1 MKKISE
7 LLKPYLSIILGAL
20 LLLVYL
26 NWLSYQEWALALGII
41 AVVMA
46 AYYIAAGIIGIV
58 LGEKLPKGLKLA
70 LDITSI
76 CFFPVFMFVYFLLLT
91 INGHDALGPTGW
103 AIIIISMVASL
114 ALPCA
119 YAVSKFVKNGLL
131 GKLCFLFAAV
141 FILAL
146 LLNVL
151 FAFNGDPI
159 VLGNINIISVVI
171 YFVYGYMLMNSLLKP
186 EAK

>member
-7 LLKPYLSIILGAL
+7 LIKPYLSIILGAL

-26 NWLSYQEWALALGII
+26 NWLSQQEWVLALGIV

-46 AYYIAAGIIGIV
+46 TYYIASGVIGIV
-58 LGEKLPKGLKLA
+58 LGDKLPKSLKLA

-76 CFFPVFMFVYFLLLT
+76 CLFPLFLFVYFLILT
-91 INGHDALGPTGW
+91 INAHDALGPTGW
-103 AIIIISMVASL
+103 VIIIISMVASI
-114 ALPCA
+114 ALPCV
-119 YAVSKFVKNGLL
+119 YAVSKFVKAGLL

-141 FILAL
+141 FVLAL

-151 FAFNGDPI
+151 FEFDGNPI
-159 VLGNINIISVVI
+159 VLGDINIISVVI
-171 YFVYGYMLMNSLLKP
+171 YFVYGYMLMNSLIKQ

>member
-26 NWLSYQEWALALGII
+26 NWLSQQEWVLALGII

-46 AYYIAAGIIGIV
+46 AYYLAVGVVGIV
-58 LGEKLPKGLKLA
+58 LGDKLPKGLKLA

-91 INGHDALGPTGW
+91 INGHQAMGPTGW
-103 AIIIISMVASL
+103 VIAIISMAASIS
-114 ALPCA
+114 LPCA
-119 YAVSKFVKNGLL
+119 YACSKFVKAPLL
-131 GKLCFLFAAV
+131 GKLCFLFAAIFV
-141 FILAL
+141 LAL

-151 FAFNGDPI
+151 FDFIGDPI